1 MHSLLKKGFCLYVY
15 SLLACYKNIKN
26 GHLYRLFSSD
36 ICNSSP
42 KKTYKKSGNGILFIC
57 LIANCEICGTNLL
70 TSELYI
76 PTFASKTKVMKKRV
90 SAVVIVLVCLGGV
103 ACIKTLSTSSVGLP
117 QLAFDNI
124 EALASGE
131 SSAYRCYGIGD
142 VDCHGDKV
150 DKMYSGYS
158 LK

>member
-1 MHSLLKKGFCLYVY
+1 
-15 SLLACYKNIKN
+15 
-26 GHLYRLFSSD
+26 
-36 ICNSSP
+36 
-42 KKTYKKSGNGILFIC
+42 
-57 LIANCEICGTNLL
+57 
-70 TSELYI
+70 
-76 PTFASKTKVMKKRV
+76 MKKRV

-124 EALASGE
+124 
-131 SSAYRCYGIGD
+131 AYRCYGIGD

>member
-1 MHSLLKKGFCLYVY
+1 MKKLLFFSILIMAVLSVNY
-15 SLLACYKNIKN
+15 SLKEPRVN
-26 GHLYRLFSSD
+26 
-36 ICNSSP
+36 
-42 KKTYKKSGNGILFIC
+42 T
-57 LIANCEICGTNLL
+57 LL
-70 TSELYI
+70 L
-76 PTFASKTKVMKKRV
+76 
-90 SAVVIVLVCLGGV
+90 
-103 ACIKTLSTSSVGLP
+103 
-117 QLAFDNI
+117 DNI

>member
-1 MHSLLKKGFCLYVY
+1 MWHKPIDIRIIYPYIYLKNKSYEKKSFSSSNCFGLFGWSLLVQ
-15 SLLACYKNIKN
+15 
-26 GHLYRLFSSD
+26 
-36 ICNSSP
+36 
-42 KKTYKKSGNGILFIC
+42 
-57 LIANCEICGTNLL
+57 
-70 TSELYI
+70 
-76 PTFASKTKVMKKRV
+76 M
-90 SAVVIVLVCLGGV
+90 
-103 ACIKTLSTSSVGLP
+103 TLSTSSVGLH

>member
-1 MHSLLKKGFCLYVY
+1 MWHKPIDIRIIYPYIYLKNKSYEKKSFSSSNCFGLFGWSCLYQ
-15 SLLACYKNIKN
+15 
-26 GHLYRLFSSD
+26 D
-36 ICNSSP
+36 I
-42 KKTYKKSGNGILFIC
+42 
-57 LIANCEICGTNLL
+57 
-70 TSELYI
+70 
-76 PTFASKTKVMKKRV
+76 VD
-90 SAVVIVLVCLGGV
+90 
-103 ACIKTLSTSSVGLP
+103 LP

>member
-1 MHSLLKKGFCLYVY
+1 MWHKPIDIRIIYPYIYLK
-15 SLLACYKNIKN
+15 N
-26 GHLYRLFSSD
+26 
-36 ICNSSP
+36 
-42 KKTYKKSGNGILFIC
+42 
-57 LIANCEICGTNLL
+57 
-70 TSELYI
+70 
-76 PTFASKTKVMKKRV
+76 KRV

>member
-1 MHSLLKKGFCLYVY
+1 
-15 SLLACYKNIKN
+15 
-26 GHLYRLFSSD
+26 
-36 ICNSSP
+36 
-42 KKTYKKSGNGILFIC
+42 
-57 LIANCEICGTNLL
+57 
-70 TSELYI
+70 
-76 PTFASKTKVMKKRV
+76 MKKRV
-90 SAVVIVLVCLGGV
+90 SAVVIVLVCLGG
-103 ACIKTLSTSSVGLP
+103 VGLP

>member
-1 MHSLLKKGFCLYVY
+1 
-15 SLLACYKNIKN
+15 
-26 GHLYRLFSSD
+26 
-36 ICNSSP
+36 
-42 KKTYKKSGNGILFIC
+42 
-57 LIANCEICGTNLL
+57 
-70 TSELYI
+70 
-76 PTFASKTKVMKKRV
+76 
-90 SAVVIVLVCLGGV
+90 
-103 ACIKTLSTSSVGLP
+103 
-117 QLAFDNI
+117 LAFDNI

>member
-1 MHSLLKKGFCLYVY
+1 MMRKSIDIRIIYPYICFKNKSYEKKSFSSSDYFGLFGWSCLYQ
-15 SLLACYKNIKN
+15 
-26 GHLYRLFSSD
+26 D
-36 ICNSSP
+36 IVD
-42 KKTYKKSGNGILFIC
+42 II
-57 LIANCEICGTNLL
+57 
-70 TSELYI
+70 
-76 PTFASKTKVMKKRV
+76 RR
-90 SAVVIVLVCLGGV
+90 
-103 ACIKTLSTSSVGLP
+103 LP

-142 VDCHGDKV
+142 VDCHGYKV

>member
-1 MHSLLKKGFCLYVY
+1 MKKLLFFSILMMAVLSVNY
-15 SLLACYKNIKN
+15 SLKEPRVN
-26 GHLYRLFSSD
+26 
-36 ICNSSP
+36 
-42 KKTYKKSGNGILFIC
+42 T
-57 LIANCEICGTNLL
+57 LL
-70 TSELYI
+70 L
-76 PTFASKTKVMKKRV
+76 
-90 SAVVIVLVCLGGV
+90 
-103 ACIKTLSTSSVGLP
+103 
-117 QLAFDNI
+117 DNI

>member
-1 MHSLLKKGFCLYVY
+1 M
-15 SLLACYKNIKN
+15 
-26 GHLYRLFSSD
+26 
-36 ICNSSP
+36 ICR
-42 KKTYKKSGNGILFIC
+42 IFD
-57 LIANCEICGTNLL
+57 ANLL

-76 PTFASKTKVMKKRV
+76 PTFTSKTKVMKKRV
-90 SAVVIVLVCLGGV
+90 LAVVIILVCLGGV

-131 SSAYRCYGIGD
+131 SDTYRCYGTGD
-142 VDCHGDKV
+142 VDCHGYKV

>member
-1 MHSLLKKGFCLYVY
+1 MWHKPIDIRIIYPYIYLKNKSYEKK
-15 SLLACYKNIKN
+15 S
-26 GHLYRLFSSD
+26 FSSSN
-36 ICNSSP
+36 CF
-42 KKTYKKSGNGILFIC
+42 GLF
-57 LIANCEICGTNLL
+57 
-70 TSELYI
+70 
-76 PTFASKTKVMKKRV
+76 
-90 SAVVIVLVCLGGV
+90 GGV

>member
-1 MHSLLKKGFCLYVY
+1 
-15 SLLACYKNIKN
+15 
-26 GHLYRLFSSD
+26 
-36 ICNSSP
+36 
-42 KKTYKKSGNGILFIC
+42 
-57 LIANCEICGTNLL
+57 
-70 TSELYI
+70 
-76 PTFASKTKVMKKRV
+76 MKKRV

-103 ACIKTLSTSSVGLP
+103 ACIKTLSTSSVG
-117 QLAFDNI
+117 LAFDNI

>member
-1 MHSLLKKGFCLYVY
+1 MDIYIGFSLQIYVIQVRR
-15 SLLACYKNIKN
+15 K
-26 GHLYRLFSSD
+26 
-36 ICNSSP
+36 
-42 KKTYKKSGNGILFIC
+42 
-57 LIANCEICGTNLL
+57 
-70 TSELYI
+70 
-76 PTFASKTKVMKKRV
+76 PT
-90 SAVVIVLVCLGGV
+90 GGV

>member
-1 MHSLLKKGFCLYVY
+1 MEELLKRIEEQLKRTKESEDYG
-15 SLLACYKNIKN
+15 CY
-26 GHLYRLFSSD
+26 
-36 ICNSSP
+36 
-42 KKTYKKSGNGILFIC
+42 
-57 LIANCEICGTNLL
+57 NCAAYFL
-70 TSELYI
+70 
-76 PTFASKTKVMKKRV
+76 
-90 SAVVIVLVCLGGV
+90 
-103 ACIKTLSTSSVGLP
+103 SSVPSTAILAANP
-117 QLAFDNI
+117 YRAFDNI

>member
-1 MHSLLKKGFCLYVY
+1 
-15 SLLACYKNIKN
+15 
-26 GHLYRLFSSD
+26 
-36 ICNSSP
+36 
-42 KKTYKKSGNGILFIC
+42 
-57 LIANCEICGTNLL
+57 
-70 TSELYI
+70 
-76 PTFASKTKVMKKRV
+76 MKKRV

-142 VDCHGDKV
+142 VDCHGDNIINRNK
-150 DKMYSGYS
+150 YINLLQWFTRSS
-158 LK
+158 LPSVYNFS

>member
-1 MHSLLKKGFCLYVY
+1 
-15 SLLACYKNIKN
+15 
-26 GHLYRLFSSD
+26 
-36 ICNSSP
+36 
-42 KKTYKKSGNGILFIC
+42 
-57 LIANCEICGTNLL
+57 
-70 TSELYI
+70 
-76 PTFASKTKVMKKRV
+76 MKKRV

-131 SSAYRCYGIGD
+131 SSAYGIGD

>member
-1 MHSLLKKGFCLYVY
+1 MDIYIGFSLQIYVIQVRRKPTEN
-15 SLLACYKNIKN
+15 LQ
-26 GHLYRLFSSD
+26 
-36 ICNSSP
+36 
-42 KKTYKKSGNGILFIC
+42 KTYKKSGNGILFIC
-57 LIANCEICGTNLL
+57 L
-70 TSELYI
+70 
-76 PTFASKTKVMKKRV
+76 KVMKKRV

>member
-1 MHSLLKKGFCLYVY
+1 MWHKPIDIRIYISLHF
-15 SLLACYKNIKN
+15 
-26 GHLYRLFSSD
+26 
-36 ICNSSP
+36 
-42 KKTYKKSGNGILFIC
+42 T
-57 LIANCEICGTNLL
+57 
-70 TSELYI
+70 
-76 PTFASKTKVMKKRV
+76 SKTKVMKKRV
-90 SAVVIVLVCLGGV
+90 FSSSNCFWFVWVEF

>member
-1 MHSLLKKGFCLYVY
+1 
-15 SLLACYKNIKN
+15 
-26 GHLYRLFSSD
+26 
-36 ICNSSP
+36 
-42 KKTYKKSGNGILFIC
+42 
-57 LIANCEICGTNLL
+57 
-70 TSELYI
+70 
-76 PTFASKTKVMKKRV
+76 MKKRV

-117 QLAFDNI
+117 QLA
-124 EALASGE
+124 SGE